1 MKQLRRFVQGAP
13 LFLPLVAAGGA
24 VPGGWWYVISLAA
37 LAVAL
42 VCRLW
47 RIGACVLLCALV
59 AGLHSVLLE
68 KRTEQFCDTAAMHD
82 VVELQGTVEREL
94 RRGCVLSTGWNGVRV
109 VLRGKMPYTPGD
121 VVWVRAQ
128 WQEPRPA
135 AVKGVFDASTWMQG
149 QGIAASL
156 DYIDG
161 KKLGKPLS
169 LRTMQHWGL
178 RIRERL
184 AGILMP
190 PGTEHDPARQVLCAL
205 VLGDKSGAETE
216 TMEGF
221 RNGGCLHAFAVSGLH
236 VGLVSAIFWA
246 LFRQL
251 RVRPVVVRPLLL
263 VMVGV
268 YVLMTGCAVPAIRAY
283 LMLAV
288 LLLGYILQRRVSM
301 LNTWSFAALLI
312 LLVDPS
318 QLYNAGFILSFGVY
332 AAICL
337 ALKVCLEE
345 KAWFGPDDYIP
356 ISLRTRWEMRWS
368 NLELGVRGAIIVS
381 LSAWLVSVPITL
393 CFFHT
398 VNSSSFLTNIAI
410 TPVLPVVMFCGL
422 LHLCLAGI
430 PWVGVLTGWA
440 AQKSAALLLA
450 VVAWFGELPY
460 AYLPAQEPAALH
472 SLLVQGTGYGS
483 SFTMLGNHG
492 LLIDCGN
499 ESTAEMKTLP
509 TLFHA
514 GFTPAALLVTSP
526 RVSAGGGAA
535 VLQRMWPE
543 MRVIHANDVPQEG
556 CVFETQAGRFTI
568 LPSPASLPRK
578 KATDYHPIVLWDSPA
593 GRVQYVGHASYATYA
608 SLPETAADVL
618 ILGHHP
624 QMPVH
629 ASDAGEGSRVIFLP
643 GAEVDAAGTQ
653 VGEHACLLWQRE
665 EKRGNESQNELQRDC
680 YCSGNENSPA
690 TAERA
695 EEVGQGGEPTAYHEE
710 SQSQQQMLPE

>member
-13 LFLPLVAAGGA
+13 LFLPLVAVGGA
-24 VPGGWWYVISLAA
+24 VPGGWWFVVSFAA

-68 KRTEQFCDTAAMHD
+68 RRAEQFCDTAALHD

-161 KKLGKPLS
+161 EKQGKPLS
-169 LRTMQHWGL
+169 LRTVQHWGL
-178 RIRERL
+178 RVRERL

-236 VGLVSAIFWA
+236 VGLVAAIFWA
-246 LFRQL
+246 LFRLL

-393 CFFHT
+393 SFFHT

-410 TPVLPVVMFCGL
+410 TPILPVVMFCGL
-422 LHLCLAGI
+422 LHLCVAGI
-430 PWVGVLTGWA
+430 PWVGALTDWA

-460 AYLPAQEPAALH
+460 AYLPAQEPAPLH
-472 SLLVQGTGYGS
+472 SLLVQGTGYGG
-483 SFTMLGNHG
+483 SFAMLGNHG
-492 LLIDCGN
+492 LLIDCGS
-499 ESTAEMKTLP
+499 ETTAEMKTVP
-509 TLFHA
+509 TLFHS
-514 GFTPAALLVTSP
+514 GFTPAALLVTTP
-526 RVSAGGGAA
+526 RVSSGGGAG
-535 VLQRMWPE
+535 VVQRMWPGIP
-543 MRVIHANDVPQEG
+543 VIQAHELPPEG
-556 CVFETQAGRFTI
+556 KSFETQAGKFTI
-568 LPSPASLPRK
+568 YPPPEETPCKNA
-578 KATDYHPIVLWDSPA
+578 ADYHPLVLWENSA
-593 GRVQYVGHASYATYA
+593 GRVLYIGHAAYATYA
-608 SLPETAADVL
+608 PRL
-618 ILGHHP
+618 
-624 QMPVH
+624 
-629 ASDAGEGSRVIFLP
+629 
-643 GAEVDAAGTQ
+643 
-653 VGEHACLLWQRE
+653 GEHYDIAVVGSSEQVDEVQARQVIPLPVSHEYRQI
-665 EKRGNESQNELQRDC
+665 KR
-680 YCSGNENSPA
+680 
-690 TAERA
+690 
-695 EEVGQGGEPTAYHEE
+695 
-710 SQSQQQMLPE
+710 

>member
-13 LFLPLVAAGGA
+13 LFLPLVAVGGA
-24 VPGGWWYVISLAA
+24 VPGGWWFVVSFAA

-68 KRTEQFCDTAAMHD
+68 RRAEQFCDTAALHD

-135 AVKGVFDASTWMQG
+135 AVKGVFDASAWMQE
-149 QGIAASL
+149 QGIASSL

-161 KKLGKPLS
+161 EKLGKPLS
-169 LRTMQHWGL
+169 LRTVQHWGL

-236 VGLVSAIFWA
+236 VGLVAAIFWA
-246 LFRQL
+246 LFRLL

-393 CFFHT
+393 SFFHT

-410 TPVLPVVMFCGL
+410 TPILPVVMFCGL

-430 PWVGVLTGWA
+430 PWVGVLAGWA

-460 AYLPAQEPAALH
+460 AYLPAREPAALH

-499 ESTAEMKTLP
+499 ETSAEMKTLP

-526 RVSAGGGAA
+526 RVSSGSGAG
-535 VLQRMWPE
+535 VVQRMWPGIP
-543 MRVIHANDVPQEG
+543 VIQAHELPPEG
-556 CVFETQAGRFTI
+556 KSFETQAGKFTI
-568 LPSPASLPRK
+568 YPPPEETPRK
-578 KATDYHPIVLWDSPA
+578 NAADYHPLVLWENSA
-593 GRVQYVGHASYATYA
+593 GRVLYIGHAAYATYA
-608 SLPETAADVL
+608 PWLGESYDIAVVGSSEQVDEVQARQVIPLPV
-618 ILGHHP
+618 
-624 QMPVH
+624 
-629 ASDAGEGSRVIFLP
+629 S
-643 GAEVDAAGTQ
+643 
-653 VGEHACLLWQRE
+653 
-665 EKRGNESQNELQRDC
+665 
-680 YCSGNENSPA
+680 
-690 TAERA
+690 
-695 EEVGQGGEPTAYHEE
+695 HE
-710 SQSQQQMLPE
+710 